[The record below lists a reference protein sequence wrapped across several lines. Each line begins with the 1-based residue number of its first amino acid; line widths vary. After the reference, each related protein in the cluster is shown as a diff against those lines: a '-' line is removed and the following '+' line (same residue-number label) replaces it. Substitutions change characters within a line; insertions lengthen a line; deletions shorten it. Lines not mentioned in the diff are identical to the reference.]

1 MVVNG
6 TSYSIS
12 LWLFTIYDLRFANNA
27 QRSCGNLAE
36 QKATDAAHVRCWMYD
51 GGAWQRLCTKY
62 DVRCTICKFVRAARN
77 LAEQVRA
84 GCRET
89 VRERS
94 YKATF
99 ESMKSPVST
108 HRKLGTGKGKY
119 KGLKIFPSGHKVP
132 PPCTSGRRAK
142 ATTPA
147 TNNWRNFQPACR
159 G

>member
-6 TSYSIS
+6 TSCSIS
-12 LWLFTIYDLRFANNA
+12 LWLFTIYDLKASARCAGFGGAGASGMLRSRA
-27 QRSCGNLAE
+27 QEAGADGGGEN
-36 QKATDAAHVRCWMYD
+36 AAHVRC
-51 GGAWQRLCTKY
+51 
-62 DVRCTICKFVRAARN
+62 TICEFARVARN
-77 LAEQVRA
+77 LAERVRA

-89 VRERS
+89 VRGRS
-94 YKATF
+94 YKATL

-132 PPCTSGRRAK
+132 PPCTSGQRAK